1 MRVQQEITFG
11 ARVLEVISD
20 LGMNQRTAAKLA
32 GIDPGRLSHIIQGQN
47 HPTTRTMDKM
57 TSAWHVPP
65 FVFYVPRHR
74 AEAEIQTAKNKLKNS
89 VN

>member
-32 GIDPGRLSHIIQGQN
+32 GIDPGRLNHIIQGQN
-47 HPTTRTMDKM
+47 HPTTRTMEKM
-57 TSAWHVPP
+57 TAAWHVPP
-65 FVFYVPRHR
+65 FVFYVPRFK
-74 AEAEIQTAKNKLKNS
+74 AEAEIQAAKNKLKI
-89 VN
+89 